1 MKEKLQELLNNAYAP
16 YSNFQVS
23 CILVTKDGK
32 EFKGVNV
39 ENAAYGSTICAER
52 NAILNAITNGYKP
65 GDFKEIHIMNASDKL
80 AFPCFACRQVLIEFM
95 EPNSMVYVY
104 TDTKKEEYRLAEL
117 TPHVFDKDN
126 L

>member
-1 MKEKLQELLNNAYAP
+1 MKEKLKDLLNNAYAP
-16 YSNFQVS
+16 YSNFPVS
-23 CILVTKDGK
+23 CIVVTNDGT

-52 NAILNAITNGYKP
+52 NAILNAITNGYRK

-80 AFPCFACRQVLIEFM
+80 AYPCFACRQVLIEFM
-95 EPNSMVYVY
+95 EPSTMVYVY
-104 TDTKKEEYRLAEL
+104 SNKEVKSHTLEEL
-117 TPHVFDKDN
+117 TPKVFDKEN